1 MKKYLPIAIA
11 FLILIYL
18 PVHFVYALN
27 GDTPFL
33 LLPLHIVAT
42 ALSLTYALDY
52 ESRQINSK

>member
-1 MKKYLPIAIA
+1 MKKYLIVGIT

-33 LLPLHIVAT
+33 LMPLHIVAT

-52 ESRQINSK
+52 QSRQSNSK